1 MELIILRFG
10 VLNMKN
16 SDRKVSKKQFLTP
29 DGKVPVHLCLTC
41 KCKMINYLP
50 DMMYCSYCTD
60 KLIRRKWLKS
70 RL

>member
-1 MELIILRFG
+1 
-10 VLNMKN
+10 MKE
-16 SDRKVSKKQFLTP
+16 SDPNDKKKRFLTP
-29 DGKVPVHLCLTC
+29 DGKVSVHLCLTC